1 MDIKLHKESVY
12 LTELYHRL
20 ITLRTE
26 YGFAIAL
33 AVLLHVLVLL
43 ALLQLKPAA
52 APKRL
57 PQDAV
62 LSYLYQPAVPAPVA
76 GSDANSEPSVEH
88 DFEPVPAPK
97 PESEPESEIAQ
108 PEVSETAAHSDT
120 TLPESALNAA
130 VPAAPT
136 VASEETVVADAQRQ
150 PATSATS
157 AVTAQPGPGLA
168 SRALQQA
175 GSGTADMAQASYQH
189 YLQQQQ
195 PQKLSVAPQHQELS
209 LDPAKQ
215 VLTTLDN
222 GLQIVRVKGGCRLA
236 DPTKDGFD
244 ALMAARRVSCGDEAK
259 TSDLLKQ
266 ALEKHS
272 KR

>member
-1 MDIKLHKESVY
+1 MQANLKLHKESVY
-12 LTELYHRL
+12 LTALYQRL
-20 ITLRTE
+20 TTFRAE
-26 YGFAIAL
+26 YGVAIAL
-33 AVLLHVLVLL
+33 AVLLHALVLL

-52 APKRL
+52 APKRIA
-57 PQDAV
+57 QDAV
-62 LSYLYQPAVPAPVA
+62 QSYLYQPAAPV
-76 GSDANSEPSVEH
+76 SL
-88 DFEPVPAPK
+88 PVA
-97 PESEPESEIAQ
+97 EPEPNAEPNIEPDPEPDPEIVQ
-108 PEVSETAAHSDT
+108 PEVSATAKHTNT

-130 VPAAPT
+130 APTVPT
-136 VASEETVVADAQRQ
+136 VASEEAVVADAQRQ

-175 GSGTADMAQASYQH
+175 GSGTADMAQANYQH

-209 LDPAKQ
+209 LDPARQ
-215 VLTTLDN
+215 VLTTLDS
-222 GLQIVRVKGGCRLA
+222 GLQIVRVKGGCRIA
-236 DPTKDGFD
+236 DPSKDGFD
-244 ALMAARRVSCGDEAK
+244 GLMAARIVPCGDEAK